1 MLKSYSKDKAFW
13 QRYTNDDLT
22 NDDID
27 EINHNLQ
34 DFAKVLL
41 DIHRE
46 LKQMPDTG
54 GKDKNDK

>member
-13 QRYTNDDLT
+13 QRYT